1 MRIVS
6 SDHRVDDVPG
16 YGYTFLVKRRDLEK
30 ELRRLGF
37 EVLREGGDHT
47 VFAKDEVRI
56 SVPRH
61 KEINEYTAKA
71 ILKKARAATR

>member
-1 MRIVS
+1 MTVYP
-6 SDHRVDDVPG
+6 VAG
-16 YGYTFLVKRRDLEK
+16 TFFLVKRRALEK

-37 EVLREGGDHT
+37 EILREGGAHT
-47 VFAKDEVRI
+47 VFFKDEVRI
-56 SVPRH
+56 SIPRH